1 MPHIQAGG
9 LKAFAVT
16 SAVRSSALPDTP
28 TVAEAGAL
36 AGFEASSWFGLL
48 APAGTPP
55 EVVNR
60 LQQETAKAL
69 NLPNVKER
77 LVAQGAIPSGNTPQ
91 EFGKLIEAE
100 IAKWAP
106 VVKASGAKVD

>member
-1 MPHIQAGG
+1 
-9 LKAFAVT
+9 V
-16 SAVRSSALPDTP
+16 
-28 TVAEAGAL
+28 
-36 AGFEASSWFGLL
+36 FGLL

-69 NLPNVKER
+69 GLPAVKER
-77 LVAQGAIPSGNTPQ
+77 LVGQGADSRAATTPQ
-91 EFGKLIEAE
+91 EFSKLIEAE